1 MKNQSDKR
9 RLGPINI
16 SNLFEEIILLSIM
29 GSFTAMGILFVKKL
43 FNQKLSAKFH
53 YCIWFI
59 LIARLVIPFSL
70 SSPINMFDFIP
81 QTQLENIYNNSN
93 MWNITDQGPQ
103 KIGATDV
110 NEYND
115 AGNNVKVQV
124 NATGADSKSLFNE
137 LGFNLK
143 TAAIIWFTVFIMIL
157 FYICFVNLMLTLKL
171 RKFSSCQRQDITD
184 LFNLCKLKLK
194 INSTVIILYDNQLKS
209 PMLCGYVHPKI
220 LINKEIIERL
230 SHDELRYVFLH
241 ELSHLKRKDLVVSL
255 VGMILQSIY
264 WFNPIMLYSI
274 HQMKKDC
281 EIACDASVLSI
292 LNAEE
297 NKKYGQTII
306 SMLKLLS
313 EATMVHGT
321 LGFASKFYIRRI
333 TMITRFKKS
342 SAKYTVAALMITL
355 LLTGCSSFTHSTSTP
370 DSADKSAIVNTQTQ
384 TAVNTVATV
393 SSTSKSQIAET
404 EAAQSDIKDS
414 IIYIADI
421 SKSLRGIDRYS
432 LTENGEIVTGIG
444 IAYVFGNDSRY
455 FNIDQTEI
463 SNFENFATIADKKYS
478 SGAFVKCRIKS
489 VGHQVKEIYL
499 IDSKKKLLFFTL
511 SSLIGTYLRCL
522 WDFFHF
528 IWY

>member
-1 MKNQSDKR
+1 
-9 RLGPINI
+9 
-16 SNLFEEIILLSIM
+16 M
-29 GSFTAMGILFVKKL
+29 GSFTAMGILLVKKL

-59 LIARLVIPFSL
+59 LIARLVIPFSV
-70 SSPINMFDFIP
+70 SSPINMFNFIP
-81 QTQLENIYNNSN
+81 QTQLENIFNNSN

-103 KIGATDV
+103 KIDATDV

-115 AGNNVKVQV
+115 AGNNVKAQVNMQV
-124 NATGADSKSLFNE
+124 NATAVDSESLFNG

-157 FYICFVNLMLTLKL
+157 LYICFVNLMLTLKL
-171 RKFSSCQRQDITD
+171 RKLSSCQRKDITE

-194 INSTVIILYDNQLKS
+194 IKSTVIILYDNQLKS

-220 LINKEIIERL
+220 LINPEIIERL

-255 VGMILQSIY
+255 LGMIIQSIY

-333 TMITRFKKS
+333 TMITRFKKT

-355 LLTGCSSFTHSTSTP
+355 LLTGCSSLTNSTSTP

-384 TAVNTVATV
+384 TDVNIVATV
-393 SSTSKSQIAET
+393 SSSDLQKTETVATLSIAAT
-404 EAAQSDIKDS
+404 QPDIKDS
-414 IIYIADI
+414 IIYIGGIA
-421 SKSLRGIDRYS
+421 KSLRGIDRYS
-432 LTENGEIVTGIG
+432 FTENGEIITGS
-444 IAYVFGNDSRY
+444 AYGFDNNCRY
-455 FNIDQTEI
+455 FNADQTEI
-463 SNFENFATIADKKYS
+463 NFEDFATIAYKKYCT
-478 SGAFVKCRIKS
+478 GAFVKCNMKS
-489 VGHQVKEIYL
+489 VGKRVEEIYM
-499 IDSKKKLLFFTL
+499 ID
-511 SSLIGTYLRCL
+511 
-522 WDFFHF
+522 
-528 IWY
+528 

>member
-1 MKNQSDKR
+1 
-9 RLGPINI
+9 
-16 SNLFEEIILLSIM
+16 M

-81 QTQLENIYNNSN
+81 QTQLENIFNNSN

-103 KIGATDV
+103 KLGEMDV

-115 AGNNVKVQV
+115 AGNKVNAQVNAQVNMQV
-124 NATGADSKSLFNE
+124 NATAVDSESLFNG

-143 TAAIIWFTVFIMIL
+143 TAAIIWFTVFILIL
-157 FYICFVNLMLTLKL
+157 LYICFVNLMLTRKL
-171 RKFSSCQRQDITD
+171 RKFSSCQRQDITE
-184 LFNLCKLKLK
+184 LFHSCKLKLK
-194 INSTVIILYDNQLKS
+194 IKSTVIILYDNQLKS

-220 LINKEIIERL
+220 LINPEIIERL
-230 SHDELRYVFLH
+230 SNDELRYVFLH

-255 VGMILQSIY
+255 AGIIIQSIY
-264 WFNPIMLYSI
+264 WFNPIILYSI

-292 LNAEE
+292 LSAEE

-333 TMITRFKKS
+333 TMITRFQKS
-342 SAKYTVAALMITL
+342 SAKYAMVALMITL
-355 LLTGCSSFTHSTSTP
+355 LLTGCSSLTNSTSTP
-370 DSADKSAIVNTQTQ
+370 DAVDKSAIVNNQTQ
-384 TAVNTVATV
+384 TDVNTVATA
-393 SSTSKSQIAET
+393 SSTSKAQTAET
-404 EAAQSDIKDS
+404 EATQSIATTQPDIKDS
-414 IIYIADI
+414 IIYIAGI
-421 SKSLRGIDRYS
+421 AKSLRGIDRYS
-432 LTENGEIVTGIG
+432 FTENGEIVTGKS
-444 IAYVFGNDSRY
+444 YVFGNDSRY
-455 FNIDQTEI
+455 FNADQTEI
-463 SNFENFATIADKKYS
+463 SNFEDFATIAYKKYS
-478 SGAFVKCRIKS
+478 SGVFAKCRMIS
-489 VGHQVKEIYL
+489 VGQQVKEIYL
-499 IDSKKKLLFFTL
+499 VD
-511 SSLIGTYLRCL
+511 
-522 WDFFHF
+522 
-528 IWY
+528 